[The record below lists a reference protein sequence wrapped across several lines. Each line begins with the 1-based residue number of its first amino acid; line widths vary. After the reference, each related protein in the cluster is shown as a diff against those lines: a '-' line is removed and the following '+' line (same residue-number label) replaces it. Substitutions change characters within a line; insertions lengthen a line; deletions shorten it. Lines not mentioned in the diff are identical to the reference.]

1 MKYCYLLLI
10 AVLFTLNSQAQTRTD
25 RTDDDDTTGMVL
37 HADARLAM
45 ITYKRESNA
54 VTHTANGRR
63 AGSIHSGRGFRVQIY
78 SGSDRN
84 VATQR
89 KIDFLRRFP
98 GIRTYMTYIAPTFRV
113 KVGDYRDRNAA
124 QAMYQQVSR
133 LYNPCMI
140 VNDIIEINTF
150 RNND

>member
-1 MKYCYLLLI
+1 MRYCYLLLLWI
-10 AVLFTLNSQAQTRTD
+10 VTLASADCAAQSHG
-25 RTDDDDTTGMVL
+25 DDDTTGMVL
-37 HADARLAM
+37 HADPRLAM
-45 ITYKRESNA
+45 IAYKHEPAGNNA
-54 VTHTANGRR
+54 AHGGRR

-78 SGSDRN
+78 SGNDRN

-98 GIRTYMTYIAPTFRV
+98 GTRTYMTYIAPTFRV
-113 KVGDYRDRNAA
+113 KVGDYRDRKAA

-150 RNND
+150 RDND